1 LWNRFIASNAFRTQL
16 WLYIMSCVFF
26 YAGASI
32 RACRSVGRH
41 LMALEEDNEL
51 FSALLA
57 PMVWSPTVSSPPKSQ
72 PIQRS
77 QDPDAMDIVP
87 AKIKKRRASK

>member
-1 LWNRFIASNAFRTQL
+1 
-16 WLYIMSCVFF
+16 MSCVFS

-41 LMALEEDNEL
+41 LVALEEDNEL

-57 PMVWSPTVSSPPKSQ
+57 PMVRSPAVSSPPKSQ
-72 PIQRS
+72 LAHQS
-77 QDPDAMDIVP
+77 QDPDGMEIVP
-87 AKIKKRRASK
+87 AKIKKRRTSK